1 MRVDAGLKSFVEDK
15 VLPGTGIGAGRF
27 WDGLR
32 SILEDLAP
40 RNRALLQRRDAL
52 QAEVDAWH
60 KAHPGVAGAEY
71 TAMLRDCG
79 YLAPDP
85 PPFQVATE
93 NVDPEIA
100 RVAGPQLVCPVD
112 NARFIVNAANARWGS
127 LLDAIYGT
135 DVLEGDRSGP
145 YNKQRG
151 AAAFEKVRIG
161 GESKNGRGQNV
172 EQRGAAAFEKV
183 RKVDPHIPPR
193 PRLGLWTCSIHV
205 HPSDAKARSLLD

>member
-1 MRVDAGLKSFVEDK
+1 MSSSARLSVSLRGRTLPAMIRPLVTSPRRLAHVAASGGMRVDARLKSFVEDK

-52 QAEVDAWH
+52 QAEIDAWH
-60 KAHPGVAGAEY
+60 KAHPGVAGTAY

-79 YLAPDP
+79 YLAPDA
-85 PPFQVATE
+85 PPFEVATR

-151 AAAFEKVRIG
+151 AAAFDKVRMILAA
-161 GESKNGRGQNV
+161 GRAG
-172 EQRGAAAFEKV
+172 KV
-183 RKVDPHIPPR
+183 V
-193 PRLGLWTCSIHV
+193 
-205 HPSDAKARSLLD
+205 LLLV